1 MAMSAKAMLKQEGR
15 NTATNNDR
23 AAAPRDPDASNAGP
37 LLRRAGPFV
46 FFSGTG
52 GRKLDDTIAGADFD
66 DFDTVKIDIRAQT
79 RACVENVRDILFA
92 AGGGLEHLVEVTTYL
107 VNMSDFEGYNEIYGQ
122 YFSHQGP
129 ARTTVAVNQL
139 PHPHM
144 LIEMRGV
151 AYIAEDESAS
161 KQNGAP
167 KNGQG

>member
-1 MAMSAKAMLKQEGR
+1 MSAKITLKRAGC
-15 NTATNNDR
+15 NTARNHDR
-23 AAAPRDPDASNAGP
+23 IPASHNLDASNAGP

-52 GRKLDDTIAGADFD
+52 GHKINDTIVGGHSD
-66 DFDTVKIDIRAQT
+66 DWGGSALDIRAQT
-79 RACVENVRDILFA
+79 KACVENVREILSA
-92 AGGGLEHLVEVTTYL
+92 AGGGLEHLVELTTYL
-107 VNMSDFEGYNEIYGQ
+107 VNMSDFAGYNEIYGQ

-151 AYIAEDESAS
+151 AYVAEDESAS
-161 KQNGAP
+161 KQYGAP

>member
-1 MAMSAKAMLKQEGR
+1 MFAKITLKQAGC
-15 NTATNNDR
+15 NTARNNDR
-23 AAAPRDPDASNAGP
+23 TPASHNLDASNAGP

-52 GRKLDDTIAGADFD
+52 GHKINDTIVGGHSD
-66 DFDTVKIDIRAQT
+66 DGGGSALDIRAQT
-79 RACVENVRDILFA
+79 KACVENVREILSA
-92 AGGGLEHLVEVTTYL
+92 AGGGLEHLVELTTYL
-107 VNMSDFEGYNEIYGQ
+107 VNMSDFAGYNEIYGQ

-151 AYIAEDESAS
+151 AYVAEDESAS
-161 KQNGAP
+161 KQYGAP

>member
-1 MAMSAKAMLKQEGR
+1 MSAKTMLKQAGR
-15 NTATNNDR
+15 NTARNNDR
-23 AAAPRDPDASNAGP
+23 APASHNLDATNAGP

-52 GRKLDDTIAGADFD
+52 GRKINHTIAGGDSD
-66 DFDTVKIDIRAQT
+66 DWGGSALDIRAQT
-79 RACVENVRDILFA
+79 KACVENVREILSA

-107 VNMSDFEGYNEIYGQ
+107 VNMSDFAGYNEVYDG

-139 PHPHM
+139 PDPHM

-151 AYIAEDESAS
+151 AYVAEDESAS
-161 KQNGAP
+161 NQHGAL